1 MSTQRELSATER
13 AMLDFERESW
23 TFGIAK
29 ETSIRAKLG
38 VSPTTYYRTISA
50 VMDMH
55 AAYEYDPLTV
65 ARLRRQRDDR
75 RRVRVEGRRADPGG
89 GR

>member
-23 TFGIAK
+23 TFGAPK
-29 ETSIRAKLG
+29 EASIRARLG
-38 VSPTTYYRTISA
+38 VSPTTYYRTLSA
-50 VMDMH
+50 LIEVRC
-55 AAYEYDPLTV
+55 AYEYDPLTI

-75 RRVRVEGRRADPGG
+75 RRVRVEGRRADPG
-89 GR
+89 R